1 MEEPVSRNVEEAETS
16 KEEQAWAV
24 ETRLQAAGGRAGMH
38 GTVTQGKGQWFLS
51 KVNAYLARDMA
62 TALLGTHH
70 EK

>member
-1 MEEPVSRNVEEAETS
+1 MEEPVSRNVEETETS

-38 GTVTQGKGQWFLS
+38 GTVTQGQGQWFLS

-62 TALLGTHH
+62 TALLGMHH

>member
-1 MEEPVSRNVEEAETS
+1 MEEPVSRNVEETETS

-24 ETRLQAAGGRAGMH
+24 ETRFQGAGGRAGMH
-38 GTVTQGKGQWFLS
+38 STAQGKGQWFLS

-62 TALLGTHH
+62 TALLGMHH